1 MNAMSI
7 FITVIHICGL
17 NGWGGNYYLYKWDS
31 IVSLEEENSFSY
43 HILHTHTIDTSENL
57 SFKCRN
63 FALEFLED
71 LMIVR
76 LCFSGRVER
85 AALCCLENDRGTLRV
100 SRSLPAKKLMFAIWP
115 SSNSGICIT

>member
-1 MNAMSI
+1 MHNGCIHLNVFNLDECNMSI

-31 IVSLEEENSFSY
+31 IVSLEEENSFPY

-71 LMIVR
+71 LMIV
-76 LCFSGRVER
+76 G
-85 AALCCLENDRGTLRV
+85 
-100 SRSLPAKKLMFAIWP
+100 
-115 SSNSGICIT
+115 

>member
-1 MNAMSI
+1 MHNGCIHLNVFNLDECNMSI

-31 IVSLEEENSFSY
+31 IVSLEEENSFPY
-43 HILHTHTIDTSENL
+43 HILHTHTIDPSENL

-71 LMIVR
+71 LMIV
-76 LCFSGRVER
+76 G
-85 AALCCLENDRGTLRV
+85 
-100 SRSLPAKKLMFAIWP
+100 
-115 SSNSGICIT
+115 